1 VTAGGAVVVDSQP
14 IIALLLEEPGAAAV
28 EELLRTGGTRIS
40 TVSVAEVVD
49 VLTRREGLPTD
60 DVELVLEGL
69 LTEALEGVAPDLST
83 AYRAAEVRRRHFDRR
98 SCRLS
103 LADCF
108 VVATARQGDNVA
120 TGDRALRDVAR
131 AEGLG
136 VINLGA
142 AGT

>member
-14 IIALLLEEPGAAAV
+14 LIALLLEEPGAGAV
-28 EELLRTGGTRIS
+28 EGLLRAGGTRVS
-40 TVSVAEVVD
+40 TVSVAEVLD

-60 DVELVLEGL
+60 DVELVLAGL
-69 LTEALEGVAPDLST
+69 LTEALEGVAPDLPT

-108 VVATARQGDNVA
+108 VVATARPADAVA
-120 TGDRALRDVAR
+120 TGDRALLDVAR
-131 AEGLG
+131 AEGLD
-136 VINLGA
+136 VVDLTE
-142 AGT
+142 AGG

>member
-1 VTAGGAVVVDSQP
+1 VTAGGTVVLDSQP
-14 IIALLLEEPGAAAV
+14 LIALLLEEPGAARV
-28 EELLRTGGTRIS
+28 EGLLRAGGTRVS
-40 TVSVAEVVD
+40 AVSVAEALD

-60 DVELVLEGL
+60 EVELVLAGL
-69 LTEALEGVAPDLST
+69 LTEALEGVVPDVPT
-83 AYRAAEVRRRHFDRR
+83 AFRAAEVRRRHFDRR

-108 VVATARQGDNVA
+108 VVATARPGDDVA
-120 TGDRALRDVAR
+120 TGDRALLDVAR

-136 VINLGA
+136 VIDLGV